1 MFVSVVGEL
10 DCFFGFSSLLYRQPS
25 LSSRGKIE
33 SSLIV
38 YSGIWYHF
46 EHWSISLVL
55 SFVAAVFGLFGLGV
69 DVRESGWKL
78 SDFIKIE
85 IIDDDESDL
94 E

>member
-1 MFVSVVGEL
+1 MFFLVLAAYYTDSQSYHPG
-10 DCFFGFSSLLYRQPS
+10 
-25 LSSRGKIE
+25 GKIE

-38 YSGIWYHF
+38 YSGVGYHF

-69 DVRESGWKL
+69 EIRESGWKL

-85 IIDDDESDL
+85 IIEMDDENDL
-94 E
+94 D